1 MARMNLYHRKQRWK
15 LALLGA
21 ALLMFFASIWFSYQI
36 VNKVQEKEL
45 DRVQQWADAVKRKS
59 ELVNLTNRTFNEL
72 SATLTKLQERDRQK
86 VQMWSLAMNEVNKPL
101 DDYSFVM
108 RIITE
113 NNGIPMI
120 LTDQA
125 ENIVK
130 DYNLEALD
138 VRIKGEI
145 ELTHGNAKQTLK
157 DSLFNLAKADSL
169 AHYLSFWRENRQP
182 IEIDLFEGAK
192 QKVFYFDSIYYQSQ
206 KLIELQKSRDSL
218 TQAFTNELIQNDNLV
233 PVMFIDKSSGEVIAT
248 NISEYDS
255 TNTDEIIAS
264 LAAKNDPIA
273 VRLGA
278 ENEGIIYFEYS
289 PEVTQMKY
297 FPFVQFFIIGLFV
310 LIAYLVFSTF
320 RKAEQDQVWVGMA
333 KETAHQLGTP
343 ISSLMAWNQLLEA
356 KGIEKDITD
365 EINKDIERLNT
376 VTNRFSKIGS
386 EAILNEEDITDI
398 LDGVV
403 QYLRKRISSKI
414 SLNYTAEGDELITAM
429 VNRSLIEWVIE
440 NITKNAVD
448 AMDGS
453 GRIDIVVRQVEDQ
466 VQIDIADD
474 GKGIAAN
481 KLKAVFQP
489 GYTTKTRGWGLG
501 LSLVKRIVE
510 DFHKGKVYVLRSE
523 VGKGTTFR
531 ITLKV

>member
-21 ALLMFFASIWFSYQI
+21 ALLMFLASIWFSYQI

-86 VQMWSLAMNEVNKPL
+86 VQMWSLAMNEINKPL

-120 LTDQA
+120 LTD
-125 ENIVK
+125 ESERIVSSH
-130 DYNLEALD
+130 NLDALD
-138 VRIKGEI
+138 AKIK
-145 ELTHGNAKQTLK
+145 AKIDETNQSENQVVK
-157 DSLFNLAKADSL
+157 DSLFKQAKSDSL
-169 AHYLSFWRENRQP
+169 IYYISFWRENRTP
-182 IEIDLFEGAK
+182 IEIDLYEGAK
-192 QKVFYFDSIYYQSQ
+192 QKIFYFDSIYYQSQ
-206 KLIELQKSRDSL
+206 KLLELQRSRDSL
-218 TQAFTNELIQNDNLV
+218 TQAFTDELIQNDNLV
-233 PVMFIDKSSGEVIAT
+233 PVMFIDKSTSEVIAT
-248 NISEYDS
+248 NIPEYDS
-255 TNTDEIIAS
+255 TNTEEIIS
-264 LAAKNDPIA
+264 ELAAKNDPIA
-273 VRLGA
+273 VRLGTD
-278 ENEGIIYFEYS
+278 NEGIIYFEYS
-289 PEVTQMKY
+289 PEIAQMKY
-297 FPFVQFFIIGLFV
+297 FPFVQFFIIGLFM

-356 KGIEKDITD
+356 KGIEKEITE
-365 EINKDIERLNT
+365 EINKDIERLST

-398 LDGVV
+398 LEGVV
-403 QYLRKRISSKI
+403 HYLRKRISSKI
-414 SLNYTAEGDELITAM
+414 ELSFNIEGSDVITAM

-448 AMDGS
+448 AMDGT
-453 GRIDIVVRQVEDQ
+453 GKIEITVRQVEDQ
-466 VQIDIADD
+466 VQIDIADN
-474 GKGIAAN
+474 GKGIPSN
-481 KLKAVFQP
+481 KLKTVFQP

-510 DFHKGKVYVLRSE
+510 DFHKGKVFVLKSE
-523 VGKGTTFR
+523 VGVGTTFR

>member
-21 ALLMFFASIWFSYQI
+21 ALLMFFASIWFSYKI

-169 AHYLSFWRENRQP
+169 AHYLSF
-182 IEIDLFEGAK
+182 
-192 QKVFYFDSIYYQSQ
+192 
-206 KLIELQKSRDSL
+206 
-218 TQAFTNELIQNDNLV
+218 
-233 PVMFIDKSSGEVIAT
+233 
-248 NISEYDS
+248 
-255 TNTDEIIAS
+255 
-264 LAAKNDPIA
+264 
-273 VRLGA
+273 
-278 ENEGIIYFEYS
+278 
-289 PEVTQMKY
+289 
-297 FPFVQFFIIGLFV
+297 
-310 LIAYLVFSTF
+310 
-320 RKAEQDQVWVGMA
+320 
-333 KETAHQLGTP
+333 
-343 ISSLMAWNQLLEA
+343 
-356 KGIEKDITD
+356 
-365 EINKDIERLNT
+365 
-376 VTNRFSKIGS
+376 
-386 EAILNEEDITDI
+386 
-398 LDGVV
+398 
-403 QYLRKRISSKI
+403 
-414 SLNYTAEGDELITAM
+414 
-429 VNRSLIEWVIE
+429 
-440 NITKNAVD
+440 
-448 AMDGS
+448 
-453 GRIDIVVRQVEDQ
+453 
-466 VQIDIADD
+466 
-474 GKGIAAN
+474 
-481 KLKAVFQP
+481 
-489 GYTTKTRGWGLG
+489 
-501 LSLVKRIVE
+501 
-510 DFHKGKVYVLRSE
+510 
-523 VGKGTTFR
+523 
-531 ITLKV
+531 